1 MVSSSLAAPVVGG
14 VLDGL
19 HGLIMA
25 YGQTASGKSHTMGI
39 LDARQETPRDQSH
52 NTELGSLASSDDHQ
66 ITEAEGVASSM
77 GSTGGD
83 QPTTGVNNKGTDPGI
98 IPRALSRV
106 FEHVGPTSA
115 GSTNDV
121 SIKVSLLQIYNETVQ
136 VGHYRTK
143 HAPIKLSHPLRMV
156 TPLTHGQGN

>member
-1 MVSSSLAAPVVGG
+1 MASSLAAPVVEG

-39 LDARQETPRDQSH
+39 LEGSDLATRQEAPTDQSH
-52 NTELGSLASSDDHQ
+52 DTGSGALARSRDYQ
-66 ITEAEGVASSM
+66 RTEAEGVASSI
-77 GSTGGD
+77 GSTVGD
-83 QPTTGVNNKGTDPGI
+83 QTTTGVSTKGADPGI

-106 FEHVGPTSA
+106 FEHVGSTSG

-121 SIKVSLLQIYNETVQ
+121 SVKVSLLQIYNETVQ
-136 VGHYRTK
+136 VG
-143 HAPIKLSHPLRMV
+143 L
-156 TPLTHGQGN
+156 